1 MAFATVAIQ
10 FATALHTI
18 TAPSV
23 AHCIGLSSL
32 AAEELAVD
40 VVEEPRVALV
50 GDSASSESCRHRE
63 VSKTE
68 KSAKQTIICRH
79 VTNHRG
85 AGASLESNEGT
96 RQTIDNRQQ
105 TSRQ

>member
-1 MAFATVAIQ
+1 MAFATVAMK

-63 VSKTE
+63 ISKTE

-79 VTNHRG
+79 DTIHRG
-85 AGASLESNEGT
+85 AGASLESDEGT